1 MCSSRL
7 ETVVSGNLLSCLKE
21 VKPIFVYDVQRDM
34 SLDTL
39 QGNQASSQVDVG
51 YTELFRTPLVTP
63 VCF

>member
-21 VKPIFVYDVQRDM
+21 VKPIFVYEVQRDM
-34 SLDTL
+34 ALDTM